1 MIVERLFSVQLTSRT
16 VETKTE
22 ASSAENAFHNPSQA
36 IKMNLPSN
44 ERKINPLCETRKA
57 QHQVATVKPQ
67 LDRMEMCSGASVICP
82 CLPEHPRFRS

>member
-44 ERKINPLCETRKA
+44 ERKIKA

-67 LDRMEMCSGASVICP
+67 LDRMKMSSD
-82 CLPEHPRFRS
+82 